1 MHRSKQRQ
9 SGKMKK
15 DSNMF
20 ETKKNKIQ
28 PQEKNLNDAEISNLP
43 DEEFKVM
50 VTKMLTNSAKEC
62 MNTLRTSTKIWKI

>member
-1 MHRSKQRQ
+1 MSSKQNERTEEQ
-9 SGKMKK
+9 ILKK
-15 DSNMF
+15 QED
-20 ETKKNKIQ
+20 KILILKSSK
-28 PQEKNLNDAEISNLP
+28 EKEISNLP